1 MASREEAM
9 TVYEVV
15 MQGVEDDA
23 DAVSFGLFAT
33 EERALQEIVR
43 RGPDFEDEVR
53 WRIVAR
59 EVQE

>member
-1 MASREEAM
+1 M